1 MTDIPTLDA
10 LGDSTRRQLLELL
23 REGPCSV
30 NELAAHL
37 PISQPAVSQHL
48 KVLREAHLVRVNK
61 NGNRRIYTI
70 DPVGLESLRTYIEN
84 LWSDVLGAYTK
95 AAEKISQE
103 EEQHGSI

>member
-1 MTDIPTLDA
+1 MTDISTLDA
-10 LGDSTRRQLLELL
+10 LGDSTRRKLLELL
-23 REGPCSV
+23 RQGPCSV
-30 NELAAHL
+30 NELAARV

-70 DPVGLESLRTYIEN
+70 DPVGLESLRTYLEN
-84 LWSDVLGAYTK
+84 LWSDVLGACTK
-95 AAEKISQE
+95 AAENISQE

>member
-1 MTDIPTLDA
+1 MTDISTLDA
-10 LGDSTRRQLLELL
+10 LGDSTRRKLLELL
-23 REGPCSV
+23 RQGPCSV
-30 NELAAHL
+30 NELAARV

-61 NGNRRIYTI
+61 SGNRRIYTI
-70 DPVGLESLRTYIEN
+70 DPVGLESLRTYVEN

-95 AAEKISQE
+95 AAENISQE